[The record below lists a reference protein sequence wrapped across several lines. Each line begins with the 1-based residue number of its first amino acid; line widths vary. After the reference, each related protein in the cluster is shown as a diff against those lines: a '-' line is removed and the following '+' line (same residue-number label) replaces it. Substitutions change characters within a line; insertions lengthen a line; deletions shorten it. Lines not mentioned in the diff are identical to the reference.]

1 MPRPIRTDDDLYAR
15 LSVASDASTA
25 DIAAAFRA
33 HAKQQHPDRNPGDT
47 ATAEQFKLLTQAYDV
62 LTRPE
67 LRAEYDRRRRV
78 ETAPTPAASRSTA
91 PAVTR
96 HEPVFKTPG
105 RARAAKWGGVALL
118 ALGIASGV
126 LLASVDTGD
135 GGKTIT
141 LWIVVVKLV
150 VCGSILAAVGAWRL
164 QRLRSVPDA
173 PVTAR

>member
-1 MPRPIRTDDDLYAR
+1 MVRTDDDLYAR
-15 LSVASDASTA
+15 LGVVPAASTA
-25 DIAAAFRA
+25 EITTAFRA
-33 HAKQQHPDRNPGDT
+33 HAKEQHPDRNPGDA

-67 LRAEYDRRRRV
+67 LRAEYDRRRR
-78 ETAPTPAASRSTA
+78 ADPTPAATTARST
-91 PAVTR
+91 PPSVVR

-118 ALGIASGV
+118 LVGIASGV

-135 GGKTIT
+135 GAKTIT
-141 LWIVVVKLV
+141 LWIVVVKLI
-150 VCGSILAAVGAWRL
+150 VCGSILAGVGAWRL
-164 QRLRSVPDA
+164 QRLREVPGT

>member
-1 MPRPIRTDDDLYAR
+1 MPHTIRTDDDLYAR
-15 LSVASDASTA
+15 LGVASAASTA
-25 DIAAAFRA
+25 EITAAFRA
-33 HAKQQHPDRNPGDT
+33 HAKERHPDRNPGDT

-67 LRAEYDRRRRV
+67 LRAEYDRRRPAD
-78 ETAPTPAASRSTA
+78 APPAPAAARSTA
-91 PAVTR
+91 PT
-96 HEPVFKTPG
+96 TG

-118 ALGIASGV
+118 LLGIASGV

-135 GGKTIT
+135 GAKTIT
-141 LWIVVVKLV
+141 LWIVVVKLI

-164 QRLRSVPDA
+164 QRLRTGPAS